1 MTHRFFKAALAALL
15 LTLPAAPAWAADH
28 DGAAELIAGWLD
40 VQEEDPGAWGQAWL
54 EEEAANSRVLDQSFY
69 ATVKP
74 ADKHALMDK
83 AMNEE
88 LPVFPDRMQQL
99 SVLQDHWAADL
110 AAVKQTLAREFGAGP
125 GIDVYVFFAMSP
137 EKAVA
142 CTIDGK
148 PAVAVNARLLLPYE
162 GDATRLLLTRA
173 LLVHVASGW
182 VRERQDIGLAPSV
195 AGRLQAE
202 GLNLWAA
209 SRVVPNS
216 SLTSLLSITP
226 VQAAMLEKAKG
237 AIARELLNV
246 LDAGSQAQLDRFFSP
261 KPPDGWPPAS
271 GRYLGMLVAQ
281 EVAHDLGGPAVVK
294 LTRKAY
300 TERARA
306 ILQRL
311 ASGATK

>member
-1 MTHRFFKAALAALL
+1 MTNRFFKIALAGALL
-15 LTLPAAPAWAADH
+15 ALPAAPALAASH

-69 ATVKP
+69 ATLKP
-74 ADKHALMDK
+74 ADKHALIDK

-99 SVLQDHWAADL
+99 STFQDHWGADV
-110 AAVKQTLAREFGAGP
+110 AAVQQTLAKEFGAAP
-125 GIDVYVFFAMSP
+125 GVEVYVFFAMSP
-137 EKAVA
+137 QKAVA

-148 PAVAVNARLLLPYE
+148 PAVAINARLLLPYQ

-173 LLVHVASGW
+173 LLVHLGSGW
-182 VRERQDIGLAPSV
+182 ARDRQELGLAPSV
-195 AGRLQAE
+195 AGQLQSE

-216 SLTSLLSITP
+216 PLTSLLSITP

-237 AIARELLNV
+237 AIARELLNALEV
-246 LDAGSQAQLDRFFSP
+246 GSQAQLDRFFSP

-271 GRYLGMLVAQ
+271 GRYLGLLVAK

-311 ASGATK
+311 ASGASK